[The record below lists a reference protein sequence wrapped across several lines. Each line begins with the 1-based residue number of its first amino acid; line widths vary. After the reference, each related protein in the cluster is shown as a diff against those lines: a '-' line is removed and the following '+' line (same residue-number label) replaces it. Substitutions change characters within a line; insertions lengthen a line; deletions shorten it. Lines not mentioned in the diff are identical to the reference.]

1 MIAVEEIFARG
12 HANITARHA
21 TTLEIT
27 KGINLTENGDCII
40 AVGATK
46 GLTELSSVF
55 RTLCADDNAK
65 IILEIN
71 AAEIMEIVHGR
82 GSSSFTLSHHE
93 DIVAR
98 KSSHVTD
105 RTLIVAAD
113 KAARDIN
120 RKLVTAL
127 RSPDTSVRIRLTVYN
142 SVTGLERP
150 SQSVPFPEQS
160 PVLRLRN

>member
-1 MIAVEEIFARG
+1 MIAVEEFFARG
-12 HANITARHA
+12 HANITAKHA

-27 KGINLTENGDCII
+27 KEINLTRNGDCII

-46 GLTELSSVF
+46 GIAELSERF
-55 RTLCADDNAK
+55 RMLCADDNAK
-65 IILEIN
+65 IILEIK

-98 KSSHVTD
+98 KSSYVTD
-105 RTLIVAAD
+105 RTLIIAAD

-120 RKLVTAL
+120 RRLVRAL
-127 RSPDTSVRIRLTVYN
+127 RSPNTSVRIRLTVYN
-142 SVTGLERP
+142 SITGLKRP

-160 PVLRLRN
+160 PE

>member
-1 MIAVEEIFARG
+1 MKAVEEFFARG
-12 HANITARHA
+12 HANITAKHA

-27 KGINLTENGDCII
+27 KGIDLTKNGDCII

-46 GLTELSSVF
+46 GLAELSETF
-55 RTLCADDNAK
+55 RILCADDNAK

-71 AAEIMEIVHGR
+71 AAAIMEIVHGR

-98 KSSHVTD
+98 KSSQVTD
-105 RTLIVAAD
+105 RTLIIEAD

-120 RKLVTAL
+120 RKLVRAL
-127 RSPDTSVRIRLTVYN
+127 RSPNTSVRIRLTVYN
-142 SVTGLERP
+142 SITGLEHP
-150 SQSVPFPEQS
+150 SQPAPFPEQS
-160 PVLRLRN
+160 PE

>member
-12 HANITARHA
+12 HANITARHT

-27 KGINLTENGDCII
+27 KAINLTKNGDCII

-46 GLTELSSVF
+46 GLAELSEAF

-105 RTLIVAAD
+105 RTLIIAAD

-120 RKLVTAL
+120 RKLVRAL
-127 RSPDTSVRIRLTVYN
+127 RSPNTSVRIRLTVYN
-142 SVTGLERP
+142 SITGLERP
-150 SQSVPFPEQS
+150 SQPVPFPEQS
-160 PVLRLRN
+160 PVLRPRN

>member
-12 HANITARHA
+12 HANITAKHA

-27 KGINLTENGDCII
+27 KEIGLTKNGDCII
-40 AVGATK
+40 AVGASK
-46 GLTELSSVF
+46 GLLELSETF
-55 RTLCADDNAK
+55 RILCADDNAR

-71 AAEIMEIVHGR
+71 AAEIVEIVQGR

-98 KSSHVTD
+98 KSLHVTD
-105 RTLIVAAD
+105 RTLIIAAN

-120 RKLVTAL
+120 RRLVRAL

-142 SVTGLERP
+142 SITGLERL
-150 SQSVPFPEQS
+150 SQSVPFPELS
-160 PVLRLRN
+160 LV

>member
-1 MIAVEEIFARG
+1 MIAVEEFFARG
-12 HANITARHA
+12 HANITAKHA

-27 KGINLTENGDCII
+27 KEINLTKNGDCII

-46 GLTELSSVF
+46 GLAELSEKF

-71 AAEIMEIVHGR
+71 AAEIIEIVQGR

-105 RTLIVAAD
+105 RTLIIAAD

-120 RKLVTAL
+120 RKLVRAL
-127 RSPDTSVRIRLTVYN
+127 RSPNTFVRIRLTVHN
-142 SVTGLERP
+142 SITGLQRP
-150 SQSVPFPEQS
+150 
-160 PVLRLRN
+160 

>member
-12 HANITARHA
+12 HANITAKHA

-27 KGINLTENGDCII
+27 KEINLTRNGDCII

-46 GLTELSSVF
+46 GLPELSERF
-55 RTLCADDNAK
+55 RMLCADGNAK
-65 IILEIN
+65 IILEIK
-71 AAEIMEIVHGR
+71 AAEIIEIVQGR

-105 RTLIVAAD
+105 RTLIIAAD

-120 RKLVTAL
+120 RKLVRAL
-127 RSPDTSVRIRLTVYN
+127 RSPNTSVRIRLTVYN
-142 SVTGLERP
+142 SITGLECP

-160 PVLRLRN
+160 PE